1 MSTSVD
7 LAAGFFFVFFFGYVR
22 SLDFFAPPCNF
33 RVSLISKLSLC
44 PCVPARVCVCV
55 MLSGGRRC
63 QALSGFDRLA
73 SSHAAA
79 RQISS
84 EKTEKFDLLI
94 VGKTIS
100 NFEFAGC
107 NQAASKKSCYFF

>member
-1 MSTSVD
+1 M
-7 LAAGFFFVFFFGYVR
+7 
-22 SLDFFAPPCNF
+22 
-33 RVSLISKLSLC
+33 
-44 PCVPARVCVCV
+44 CVCV
-55 MLSGGRRC
+55 MLSGGHRC

-73 SSHAAA
+73 SSHTAA

-107 NQAASKKSCYFF
+107 NQAASKKSYYFF